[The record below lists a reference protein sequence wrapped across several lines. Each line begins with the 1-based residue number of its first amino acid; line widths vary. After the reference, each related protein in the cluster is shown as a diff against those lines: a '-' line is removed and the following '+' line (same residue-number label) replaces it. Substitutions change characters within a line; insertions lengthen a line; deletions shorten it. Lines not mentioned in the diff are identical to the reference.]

1 MSKATEQVKK
11 QLRGWSA
18 GYYITEYLPI
28 TAGLVTAMIL
38 NPSVWK
44 WLIFI
49 LLTVIIIG
57 GLIAMF
63 RKSGKTIIWGI
74 ILVLCIAINGWVMY
88 TIVGTCFV
96 FAFTNDLIIYP
107 KYSKLKEK
115 YKHYVTQ
122 DEYEEMNK

>member
-28 TAGLVTAMIL
+28 TAGLVTAMVL

-49 LLTVIIIG
+49 
-57 GLIAMF
+57 
-63 RKSGKTIIWGI
+63 GI
-74 ILVLCIAINGWVMY
+74 
-88 TIVGTCFV
+88 
-96 FAFTNDLIIYP
+96 
-107 KYSKLKEK
+107 
-115 YKHYVTQ
+115 
-122 DEYEEMNK
+122 